1 MRKKPQVVPIASLGE
16 VIFSCCSKIL
26 TLNFTKR
33 ALKEATLKFGKGL
46 GMKVD
51 ARQPAS
57 LVLDSGDNQKLLLDI
72 KTKKGV
78 TIEVDVTDPSNTGR
92 NRK

>member
-1 MRKKPQVVPIASLGE
+1 MPKKPQVVPISSLGE
-16 VIFSCCSKIL
+16 VILSCCSRIL

-33 ALKEATLKFGKGL
+33 ALQEATLKFGKGL

-72 KTKKGV
+72 KTKNGL
-78 TIEVDVTDPSNTGR
+78 TIDVDVSPGGTAR
-92 NRK
+92 NSK